1 MRMIYILVLV
11 LILGVNLSYANEE
24 HHHHDMMMGGM
35 TQEESSVGI
44 CPVMGGAASKEYS
57 STYEG
62 KTYYF
67 CCPNCIEEFKKDPQ
81 KYISKIK
88 EIKLE
93 AFQYGFSP
101 DPIVVKKGDIVK
113 LDVTSRDVAHGAY
126 IKEYGINVSIGKDE
140 HKKVEFQADKTGT
153 FDIVCS
159 VYCGSGHSNMRGK
172 LIVEE

>member
-1 MRMIYILVLV
+1 MRVIYILILVVL
-11 LILGVNLSYANEE
+11 LGLSLSSADEG
-24 HHHHDMMMGGM
+24 HHHDMMMGEE
-35 TQEESSVGI
+35 TQEEASVGI

-57 STYEG
+57 YIYEG
-62 KTYYF
+62 KPYYF

-93 AFQYGFSP
+93 AFQYGFFP
-101 DPIVVKKGDIVK
+101 DPVVVKRGDIVRF
-113 LDVTSRDVAHGAY
+113 DITSRDVSHGVY
-126 IKEYGINVSIGKDE
+126 IKEYGINVSVKKDE
-140 HKKVEFQADKTGT
+140 YKKIEFRVDKEGS